1 MIKKIFVIDYL
12 LSFVTN
18 VKSLKLIKKNYRYI
32 RYYIFYF
39 CLLYSVFYTMDMNNL
54 SLCCSF
60 VCLTFLIQR
69 CFHID
74 ASSEPTGFYPLH

>member
-12 LSFVTN
+12 LSFVTY
-18 VKSLKLIKKNYRYI
+18 VKSLKLIQKKKKKNRYI

-60 VCLTFLIQR
+60 VSLTF
-69 CFHID
+69 
-74 ASSEPTGFYPLH
+74 